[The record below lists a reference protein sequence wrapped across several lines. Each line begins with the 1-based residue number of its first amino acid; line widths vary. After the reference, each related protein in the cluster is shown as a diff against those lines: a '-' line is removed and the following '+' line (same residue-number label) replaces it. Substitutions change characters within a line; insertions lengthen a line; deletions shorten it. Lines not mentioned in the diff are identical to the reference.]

1 MTEEYTIGI
10 DLGTTYSCVGVF
22 KNNNVE
28 IIANALGNRTT
39 PSWVSFTDTDRL
51 VGEAAKNASG
61 SNHMNTIYDIKRLMG
76 RQFSDPVVQSELP
89 KLSYKVLEDK
99 KNGRCLVEV
108 TYKGEVVTYSPE
120 QISAMILTYM
130 KETAEAFLGQPVKKA
145 VITVPAYFNDSQRQA
160 TKDAGLIAGLDV
172 QRIIN
177 EPTAAAIAYGLDKM
191 SDASERNIVVFDC
204 GGGTHDISVLTL
216 DGGVFE
222 VKATSGNSHLGGEDL
237 DNKLIEYCL
246 EEFLKKNKLKFSDI
260 SKDKLGKVK
269 ARLHLTCEKAKRQL
283 SSATSATV
291 EIDSLYDGL
300 DCTVPLTR
308 AKFESLCGSL
318 FQDTI
323 SPLDRALTD
332 SKMSKKEIHDVVLV
346 GGSTRV
352 PKIQE
357 LLASYFNMDVSKLCK
372 SINPDEAV
380 AYGAAVQS
388 AILSGSKSEKINS
401 ILLLDVTPLSLGIE
415 TSGKVMT
422 VLIPRNT
429 TVPTKKSQ
437 TFSTGADN
445 QPAVTIRIFEGER
458 SLTKDCNLLGQFD
471 LTDIPPMPRGQPQIE
486 ISYDLDANGILNV
499 DAVEKS
505 TNKTKKI
512 TITNDKSRLSK
523 EDIERMVNEAALF
536 KEEDEKAK
544 QMIETKN
551 SFEQRMYSAKS
562 SLDKVTDEE
571 KKVALTNK
579 LNEIEKWFNDNPSY
593 SKEEYEAKEKEL
605 LEVLTQNGVNADM
618 PDLDPEQM
626 KKAEEMFK
634 NMTPE
639 QQAEMMKN
647 MGGMAGMPEMP
658 NTANKGPSVEEVD

>member
-1 MTEEYTIGI
+1 M
-10 DLGTTYSCVGVF
+10 
-22 KNNNVE
+22 
-28 IIANALGNRTT
+28 
-39 PSWVSFTDTDRL
+39 
-51 VGEAAKNASG
+51 
-61 SNHMNTIYDIKRLMG
+61 
-76 RQFSDPVVQSELP
+76 
-89 KLSYKVLEDK
+89 
-99 KNGRCLVEV
+99 
-108 TYKGEVVTYSPE
+108 
-120 QISAMILTYM
+120 
-130 KETAEAFLGQPVKKA
+130 
-145 VITVPAYFNDSQRQA
+145 
-160 TKDAGLIAGLDV
+160 
-172 QRIIN
+172 
-177 EPTAAAIAYGLDKM
+177 
-191 SDASERNIVVFDC
+191 
-204 GGGTHDISVLTL
+204 
-216 DGGVFE
+216 
-222 VKATSGNSHLGGEDL
+222 
-237 DNKLIEYCL
+237 IEYCL

-260 SKDKLGKVK
+260 SKDKMGKVR
-269 ARLHLTCEKAKRQL
+269 ARLHLTCEKTKRQL
-283 SSATSATV
+283 SSSTNATV

-300 DCTVPLTR
+300 DCTVPITR

-323 SPLDRALTD
+323 TPLDQALTD
-332 SKMSKKEIHDVVLV
+332 SRMSKKEIHDVVLV

-357 LLASYFNMDVSKLCK
+357 LLSNYFNMDVSKLCK

-437 TFSTGADN
+437 TFSTYADN

-523 EDIERMVNEAALF
+523 EDIERMVNEAAQF

-544 QMIETKN
+544 QLIETKN

-562 SLDKVTDEE
+562 SLDKLTDEE
-571 KKVALTNK
+571 KKVALTTK

-593 SKEEYEAKEKEL
+593 SKEEYEEKEKEL
-605 LEVLTQNGVNADM
+605 LEVLTQNGVNANM

-626 KKAEEMFK
+626 KQAEEMFK

-647 MGGMAGMPEMP
+647 MAGMPNMGD
-658 NTANKGPSVEEVD
+658 TKSASSDSVSTGRGPSVEEVD